1 MSLGSFSSLTC
12 HRSSQQQ
19 QIEDLQGR
27 VERYKKQAETSRRGS
42 VLQRPTALPEEWRR
56 TLAMNERLRNEIDD
70 LRDENEEVKAMVEVL
85 KQQMSGR
92 TGLVGS
98 PIASSPPR

>member
-1 MSLGSFSSLTC
+1 M
-12 HRSSQQQ
+12 
-19 QIEDLQGR
+19 
-27 VERYKKQAETSRRGS
+27 
-42 VLQRPTALPEEWRR
+42 
-56 TLAMNERLRNEIDD
+56 AMNERLRNEIDD